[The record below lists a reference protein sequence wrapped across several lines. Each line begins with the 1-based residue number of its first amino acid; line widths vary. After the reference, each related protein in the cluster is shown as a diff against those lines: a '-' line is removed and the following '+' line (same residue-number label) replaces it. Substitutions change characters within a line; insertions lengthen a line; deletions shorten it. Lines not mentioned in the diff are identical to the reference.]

1 MLPVTIEMRDYL
13 RQEKTG
19 NLPAALP
26 KVGRRKTFSTGML
39 GLWNSDRFVIYYRDG
54 SVPSPGI
61 IVLGHVNGE
70 VAIFDRP
77 DPVTVRV
84 RRVD

>member
-26 KVGRRKTFSTGML
+26 EVGRRKTFSTGML